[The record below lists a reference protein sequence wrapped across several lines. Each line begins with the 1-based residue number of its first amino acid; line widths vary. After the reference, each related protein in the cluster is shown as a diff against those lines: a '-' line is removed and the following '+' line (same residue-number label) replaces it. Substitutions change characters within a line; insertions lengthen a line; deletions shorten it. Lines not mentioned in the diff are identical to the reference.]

1 MDLLNNFSFFKEII
15 SLIFT
20 GIIWV
25 LLENN
30 LNNLNI
36 PKDFETFKK
45 GYEKDIDKI
54 LKNRLKN
61 SSQVLDDII
70 ENSVISSLDE
80 KHIYQVF
87 ELHSSFFIHF
97 DEYRT
102 FFNFKSEIKEYY
114 IIMNNLRKKIKNLF
128 ISLFIILIIL
138 FFVLYLFN
146 YDLLVCIL
154 ISLFIC
160 IIFEIIRSWYD
171 YKNYVSKID
180 DKINIITKT
189 CMKIPNNFGE
199 DVENKKY

>member
-1 MDLLNNFSFFKEII
+1 MDLLNYFSFFKEII

-20 GIIWV
+20 GIIWA

-45 GYEKDIDKI
+45 GYEKEIDKI

-80 KHIYQVF
+80 KHIYKVF
-87 ELHSSFFIHF
+87 ELHSSFFIYF

-114 IIMNNLRKKIKNLF
+114 SIMNNLHKKIKNLF
-128 ISLFIILIIL
+128 ISLFVILIIL

-146 YDLLVCIL
+146 NNLLVYIL

-180 DKINIITKT
+180 EKIIIITKT

-199 DVENKKY
+199 DIEN

>member
-1 MDLLNNFSFFKEII
+1 MDISTIFSIFKDLI
-15 SLIFT
+15 SLIFS
-20 GIIWV
+20 GILWKLID
-25 LLENN
+25 NN

-36 PKDFETFKK
+36 PEDFKSFKE
-45 GYEKDIDKI
+45 GYEKDLDKI

-97 DEYRT
+97 DDYRT

-114 IIMNNLRKKIKNLF
+114 SIMVDLEKKIKNLF
-128 ISLFIILIIL
+128 LGLFALSIVIFIML
-138 FFVLYLFN
+138 FRFN
-146 YDLLVCIL
+146 YDLINYIL

-160 IIFEIIRSWYD
+160 TVFEIIRSWYD
-171 YKNYVSKID
+171 YKSYVSKID
-180 DKINIITKT
+180 NKINVITET
-189 CMKIPNNFGE
+189 SMKIPNNFGE
-199 DVENKKY
+199 DIED

>member
-1 MDLLNNFSFFKEII
+1 MDISTIFSLFKDLI
-15 SLIFT
+15 SLIFS
-20 GIIWV
+20 GILWKLID
-25 LLENN
+25 NN

-36 PKDFETFKK
+36 PEDFKSFKEEYKKDL
-45 GYEKDIDKI
+45 DKI

-80 KHIYQVF
+80 KHIYQVL

-102 FFNFKSEIKEYY
+102 FFNFKTEIKEYY
-114 IIMNNLRKKIKNLF
+114 SSMNELDKKIKNLF
-128 ISLFIILIIL
+128 IGLFAISVVIFVMLI
-138 FFVLYLFN
+138 LFN
-146 YDLLVCIL
+146 YDLLIYIL

-160 IIFEIIRSWYD
+160 IVFEIIHSWYD
-171 YKNYVSKID
+171 YKSYVSKID
-180 DKINIITKT
+180 NKINIITTT

-199 DVENKKY
+199 DIEN